1 MKKTLKIAGIVL
13 ASLVTLLL
21 AAFLLARFVFREQ
34 VASALNAL
42 LAEQRTELLRA
53 AAPYAADTVQFRFAY
68 RQDSVR
74 AREIRD
80 HFRLDTLLRR
90 DASTWENTLALAKF
104 VARNIPHANQQVYP
118 EKCNAVALWE
128 YSRTVE
134 PAFNCRLHSIL
145 LHELLLASGI
155 TNRFVTCLPA
165 DSLDTDCHVVNIAWL
180 PELQKWAMV
189 DSDMQAF
196 ITDPAWYAALA
207 RGDARTVHRRRADGG
222 TPPAG

>member
-80 HFRLDTLLRR
+80 HF
-90 DASTWENTLALAKF
+90 
-104 VARNIPHANQQVYP
+104 P
-118 EKCNAVALWE
+118 
-128 YSRTVE
+128 
-134 PAFNCRLHSIL
+134 
-145 LHELLLASGI
+145 
-155 TNRFVTCLPA
+155 
-165 DSLDTDCHVVNIAWL
+165 
-180 PELQKWAMV
+180 
-189 DSDMQAF
+189 
-196 ITDPAWYAALA
+196 
-207 RGDARTVHRRRADGG
+207 RRRN
-222 TPPAG
+222 TPAMPSSPA